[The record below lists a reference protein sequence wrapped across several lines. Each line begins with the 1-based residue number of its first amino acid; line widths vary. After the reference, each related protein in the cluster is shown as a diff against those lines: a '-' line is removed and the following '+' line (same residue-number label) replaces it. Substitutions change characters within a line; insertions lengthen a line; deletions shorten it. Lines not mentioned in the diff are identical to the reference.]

1 LIVLGVRDGE
11 LQRSVEVT
19 RAFAPDVIS
28 RVRAALT
35 GAGTVATQ
43 LTDTVSDRVQELDTD
58 QIAGAFGGLRDSV
71 LDKVP
76 LNL

>member
-1 LIVLGVRDGE
+1 
-11 LQRSVEVT
+11 
-19 RAFAPDVIS
+19 
-28 RVRAALT
+28 VRAALT